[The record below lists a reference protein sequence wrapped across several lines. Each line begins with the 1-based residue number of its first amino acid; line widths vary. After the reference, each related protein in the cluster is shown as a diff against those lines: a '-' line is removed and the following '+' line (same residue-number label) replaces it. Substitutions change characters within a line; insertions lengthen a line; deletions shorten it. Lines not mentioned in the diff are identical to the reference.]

1 MVNRYNTGN
10 PRPSNSMKDLSDN
23 ALAYDDFMNSENDT
37 FIDRLENERD
47 TLAGA
52 QKKMAAAADNQRA
65 DQDSKFESQMTTQ
78 QSSFISQ
85 LNQQA
90 QKFDAQIS
98 SQASRYEAVLQEAGK
113 TVLGRYEDGPW
124 TLTSYNQLV
133 SYGGTFWKL
142 AASVVIGSGYTTAGT
157 TESTWN
163 ATDKANFVD
172 VGQDQLRSEL
182 GAVFMP
188 GPSGNA
194 TTDVQLLKSALHVG
208 GFINYNVPG
217 KYLYND
223 SGVIKSGTSLHT
235 SAGADWHQDVNSAQ
249 WHPFLINNAYYASRF
264 LVTSM
269 TKLASYTNPWRDN
282 AAANGTVFARVV
294 CNSHPFKAGDYAAFY
309 GAAEFGYDGIMFVT
323 EVVNGNEFIIESH
336 SSLRDAQA
344 TSAGWAGGIYC
355 FVPDK
360 DIDINLQGKVD
371 ASYGSMV
378 NPLQSTTPAMHVMGV
393 VIYGL
398 VNSRYEAANI
408 WNCRKYGTLMA
419 NIRNVYVPRINFNTY
434 SDGLHIMPPYVATN
448 VGVLTGST
456 GDDMFALTGGD
467 YAAYEISRGHGYS
480 IKVDNIEAQ
489 NSLTCLKMTGNAPY
503 KFWDTEIGRMAGS
516 TVLHAI
522 SLIRDTN
529 LTYTDIGRLKIGS
542 MNVKSQTDCE
552 LWIRCDNADSIII
565 DECGLMENPTGRRF
579 ALVGGTTRNKV
590 NIGTLEI
597 KKIREMVPNPGR
609 QLVYGLY
616 GSRIENLKLGLENI
630 NPTDQAFGAYISS
643 PGFSDANG
651 TMDAGAV
658 GNLHV
663 SGKLTNPGSAGR
675 LIAQSGN
682 IDKIFLSSLDVTKGE
697 NILHQATNAS
707 GVLEITKPTEVY
719 AEGLSLTEITR
730 AVRALWQVYL
740 FMGANKLNTIGSHP
754 LLADAS
760 TAVLTINGNV
770 VTNAS
775 AVATKSSSAAKVYGN
790 NTALKGD
797 VVNVFNGRVGDLIY
811 NVNINYQYGTGL
823 MRYNGKEW
831 VKCWEDRGVQSPQ
844 DTTATGYKPIWS
856 YGRTFKIPSLTQ
868 SVTFYADS
876 NSIVGLEVGDR
887 VVFSITQDATGG
899 RNVSWDSA
907 FKFPVAWS
915 NTGNTAGKTTSIE
928 FMFDGTYFWATMA
941 NAWV

>member
-1 MVNRYNTGN
+1 MTIIKRADLG
-10 PRPSNSMKDLSDN
+10 RPLTWDELDDN
-23 ALAYDDFMNSENDT
+23 FQQVDNLTAAAS
-37 FIDRLENERD
+37 
-47 TLAGA
+47 AA
-52 QKKMAAAADNQRA
+52 VSSAAASAAAAASISVGLEEKIDAQLSEQA
-65 DQDSKFESQMTTQ
+65 TEFESQMTDQ
-78 QSSFISQ
+78 QSSFTSQ
-85 LNQQA
+85 LNQQLHI
-90 QKFDAQIS
+90 FDDQLSDQQARLETVIKNAG
-98 SQASRYEAVLQEAGK
+98 SQ
-113 TVLGRYEDGPW
+113 VLGHYEDGPW
-124 TLTSYNQLV
+124 TLTGYNQLV

-182 GAVFMP
+182 GAIFMP

-194 TTDVQLLKSALHVG
+194 TTDVQLLKSALNVG

-223 SGVIKSGTSLHT
+223 SSVIKSGTSLHT
-235 SAGADWHQDVNSAQ
+235 SAGVDWHQDVNSAQ

-282 AAANGTVFARVV
+282 AATNGTVFARVV

-323 EVVNGNEFIIESH
+323 EVVSSNEFIIESH

-480 IKVDNIEAQ
+480 IEVGSIEAQ

-522 SLIRDTN
+522 SLTRDTN

-552 LWIRCDNADSIII
+552 LWILCDNADSIII

-579 ALVGGTTRNKV
+579 ALVGGTTRHTV

-630 NPTDQAFGAYISS
+630 TPTDSTSAFGAYISS

-663 SGKLTNPGSAGR
+663 SGKLTNPGSEGR

-697 NILHQATNAS
+697 DILHQSTNAS
-707 GVLEITKPTEVY
+707 GVSEITKPTEVY
-719 AEGLSLTEITR
+719 VEGLSLTEITR
-730 AVRALWQVYL
+730 AIRALGQVDV
-740 FMGANKLNTIGSHP
+740 FMGANKLNTTGTPP

-770 VTNAS
+770 VTSAS

-876 NSIVGLEVGDR
+876 DSIAGLAVGDR